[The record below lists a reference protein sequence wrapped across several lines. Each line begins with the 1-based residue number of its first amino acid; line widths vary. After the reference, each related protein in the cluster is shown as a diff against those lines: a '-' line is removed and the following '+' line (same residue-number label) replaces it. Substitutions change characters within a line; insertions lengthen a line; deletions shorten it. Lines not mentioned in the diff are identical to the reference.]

1 MFVTLNWPCAS
12 TLPVPAETFTDLKHH
27 LLGGFTSE
35 DQAQQYWEDIPTVLI
50 LLEPEDG
57 PDQLEQ
63 ASDSVQRQIQF
74 VLAYPEF
81 VVSIAGGY
89 RLALG
94 IFSDEG
100 SGIYL
105 LVHNQ
110 CPIAQELADA

>member
-27 LLGGFTSE
+27 LLEGFPSE
-35 DQAQQYWEDIPTVLI
+35 DQARQYWEDIPTLLI

-57 PDQLEQ
+57 PEQLEQ
-63 ASDSVQRQIQF
+63 ALDNVQRQIQF
-74 VLAYPEF
+74 VLDYPEF
-81 VVSIAGGY
+81 VVPITGDY
-89 RLALG
+89 LLALG

-100 SGIYL
+100 AGIYL

-110 CPIAQELADA
+110 CPIAQELTDE